1 MAAALLAT
9 ACGASPSSAGSG
21 GSPNAGAS
29 ANAGGS
35 TNSQLLGYSRCM
47 RAHGVLN
54 FPDPDSS
61 GQIPKEAVISAARS
75 VGDSLF
81 RAASNACEHLA
92 PAGLGP
98 ASASITAQDQQYYLR
113 AIACMRSHGFAGIPD
128 PVFSGSSV
136 HIPIPSSV
144 DTSSPQFIQ
153 AVHTCEKLIPAG
165 LPYSRSG
172 SGS

>member
-1 MAAALLAT
+1 
-9 ACGASPSSAGSG
+9 
-21 GSPNAGAS
+21 
-29 ANAGGS
+29 
-35 TNSQLLGYSRCM
+35 M
-47 RAHGVLN
+47 RAHGVPN

-61 GQIPKEAVISAARS
+61 GQIPKEAVITASRS

-98 ASASITAQDQQYYLR
+98 APASITAQDQQYYLR
-113 AIACMRSHGFAGIPD
+113 AIACMRSHGFASISD

-144 DTSSPQFIQ
+144 DTSSPQFIH

-165 LPYSRSG
+165 LPYSG
-172 SGS
+172 SGNGS